1 MYGVQTLTINK
12 VNSYD
17 GSTIDGGLIWG
28 DGPEGL
34 SAALLDTAAYGRA
47 LTNVKLT
54 AGKTYEA
61 EYYLHNRTGTNVIMA
76 ICVKNT
82 STFVGADIITWTAI
96 PSPVRLPPI
105 LLV

>member
-28 DGPEGL
+28 DGPEGI

-47 LTNVKLT
+47 LTKML
-54 AGKTYEA
+54 
-61 EYYLHNRTGTNVIMA
+61 
-76 ICVKNT
+76 
-82 STFVGADIITWTAI
+82 S
-96 PSPVRLPPI
+96 
-105 LLV
+105 

>member
-28 DGPEGL
+28 DGPEGI

-61 EYYLHNRTGTNVIMA
+61 E
-76 ICVKNT
+76 
-82 STFVGADIITWTAI
+82 
-96 PSPVRLPPI
+96 
-105 LLV
+105 